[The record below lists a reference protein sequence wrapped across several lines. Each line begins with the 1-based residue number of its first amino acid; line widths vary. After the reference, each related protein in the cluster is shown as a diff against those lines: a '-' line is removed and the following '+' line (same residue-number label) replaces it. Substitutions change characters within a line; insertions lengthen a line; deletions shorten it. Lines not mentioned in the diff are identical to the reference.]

1 MRTWHQTFATSWVYL
16 YKPHIKYISML
27 LRCAWKTINVWPETG
42 QQYSFIWSG
51 SGLLRPLRWG
61 TPQNLLTW
69 PIHIHHVLF
78 KQSTRAEMGDL
89 IQRIW
94 KFDSHKDLCWV
105 NSGRISNESK
115 ICWTLKFC
123 KKNIKQ
129 YKLRLWGHFHS
140 TGWSFS
146 YASWFSPFK
155 WRNATVT
162 VLNKFFFQE
171 NCAKSLKWTLRINH
185 W

>member
-1 MRTWHQTFATSWVYL
+1 MQKVELRHWWEYRDKIFGTKINNRETMRTWHQTFATSWIYL
-16 YKPHIKYISML
+16 YKSHIKYIHAIEISL
-27 LRCAWKTINVWPETG
+27 KNYQCVETG
-42 QQYSFIWSG
+42 QQYSFMWSG
-51 SGLLRPLRWG
+51 SGLLRPVRWG

-123 KKNIKQ
+123 KKI
-129 YKLRLWGHFHS
+129 
-140 TGWSFS
+140 
-146 YASWFSPFK
+146 
-155 WRNATVT
+155 
-162 VLNKFFFQE
+162 
-171 NCAKSLKWTLRINH
+171 
-185 W
+185 